1 LPNYYVNVSRYIDV
15 KMEAFRC
22 YETEKRI
29 YPHPRSEEA
38 LKVQAQKRG
47 IEIGFGY
54 AEAFMVLRDKWE

>member
-1 LPNYYVNVSRYIDV
+1 MLSLEQGGKENSKN
-15 KMEAFRC
+15 FRC

-47 IEIGFGY
+47 VEIGFKY
-54 AEAFMVLRDKWE
+54 AEAFMIMRVKCE